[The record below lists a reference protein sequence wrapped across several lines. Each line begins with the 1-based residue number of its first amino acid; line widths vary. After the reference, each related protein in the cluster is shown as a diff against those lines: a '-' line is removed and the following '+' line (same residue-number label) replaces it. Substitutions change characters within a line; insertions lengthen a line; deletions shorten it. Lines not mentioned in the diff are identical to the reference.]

1 VPASAFRPRPRVE
14 SSFVTFVRREA
25 GDPVAGDDSSSPG
38 PLTADEY
45 AAMDR
50 LVRVAFGQRRKVLT
64 NTLAG
69 AARGGVTLSRDD
81 VRGALERLGLS
92 TAARPEELAPGQ
104 WARFARLIG
113 WLPPAGPGDGGPPP
127 SMEVK
132 S

>member
-25 GDPVAGDDSSSPG
+25 GDPVAGDDTSSPG

-45 AAMDR
+45 VAMDR

-81 VRGALERLGLS
+81 VRAALKRLGLS

-104 WARFARLIG
+104 WARFARLTG
-113 WLPPAGPGDGGPPP
+113 WLPCAGPGGPSP
-127 SMEVK
+127 SMEVE